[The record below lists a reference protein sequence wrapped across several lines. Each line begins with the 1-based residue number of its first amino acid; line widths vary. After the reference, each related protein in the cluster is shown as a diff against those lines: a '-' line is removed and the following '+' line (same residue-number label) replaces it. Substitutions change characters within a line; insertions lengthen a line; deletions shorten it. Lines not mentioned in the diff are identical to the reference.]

1 MLFKILLEPILAL
14 SLIRDLVQEFLTDIE
29 EINIKE
35 IYGCDG
41 EKGSECSYFISGD
54 QKIWILADKLKY
66 DEAIIQCRTQK
77 ADLYYVRANHDLD
90 QLMEFFNVSKI
101 WTNVSKSRQ
110 GSLQDG
116 QGFYPELMG
125 KFRAI
130 SLENFNL
137 AGFTNKA
144 RIVLTCELG
153 LYEMKIVPDSEPQ
166 DALCFQPLKFPYRE
180 SDQANLLFLKKTYT
194 VAIQAH
200 LQSFEPVVC
209 KA

>member
-29 EINIKE
+29 EINIRE

-41 EKGSECSYFISGD
+41 ENGSECSYFISGD

-66 DEAIIQCRTQK
+66 DDALTQCRTQK
-77 ADLYYVRANHDLD
+77 ADLFYVRADHDLD

-101 WTNVSKSRQ
+101 WTNCRSRCKT
-110 GSLQDG
+110 
-116 QGFYPELMG
+116 ELMG

-137 AGFTNKA
+137 AEFTNKA
-144 RIVLTCELG
+144 RVVLTRELG
-153 LYEMKIVPDSEPQ
+153 LYEMKIVPDLDPQ
-166 DALCFQPLKFPYRE
+166 DALCFQK
-180 SDQANLLFLKKTYT
+180 
-194 VAIQAH
+194 
-200 LQSFEPVVC
+200 
-209 KA
+209 

>member
-41 EKGSECSYFISGD
+41 EKGSECSYFISGA

-66 DEAIIQCRTQK
+66 DEAITQCHTQK

-101 WTNVSKSRQ
+101 WTNCRRRDRDPCKT
-110 GSLQDG
+110 
-116 QGFYPELMG
+116 ELMG

-137 AGFTNKA
+137 AKFTNKA
-144 RIVLTCELG
+144 RVVLTRELG
-153 LYEMKIVPDSEPQ
+153 LYEMKIVPDLDPQ
-166 DALCFQPLKFPYRE
+166 DALCFQK
-180 SDQANLLFLKKTYT
+180 
-194 VAIQAH
+194 
-200 LQSFEPVVC
+200 
-209 KA
+209 

>member
-14 SLIRDLVQEFLTDIE
+14 SLIQDLVQEFLTDIE
-29 EINIKE
+29 EINIRE
-35 IYGCDG
+35 IFGCDG

-66 DEAIIQCRTQK
+66 DDALTQCRTQK
-77 ADLYYVRANHDLD
+77 ADLFYVRADHDLD
-90 QLMEFFNVSKI
+90 QLKEFFNVSKI

-137 AGFTNKA
+137 AKFTNKA
-144 RIVLTCELG
+144 RVVLTRELG
-153 LYEMKIVPDSEPQ
+153 FYEMKIVPDSEPQ
-166 DALCFQPLKFPYRE
+166 DALCFQPLKFHYRE
-180 SDQANLLFLKKTYT
+180 SDQANLLFLKKT
-194 VAIQAH
+194 
-200 LQSFEPVVC
+200 
-209 KA
+209 

>member
-29 EINIKE
+29 EINIRE

-66 DEAIIQCRTQK
+66 DDTLTQCRTQK
-77 ADLYYVRANHDLD
+77 ADLFYVQAVHDLD

-137 AGFTNKA
+137 AEFTNKA
-144 RIVLTCELG
+144 
-153 LYEMKIVPDSEPQ
+153 
-166 DALCFQPLKFPYRE
+166 
-180 SDQANLLFLKKTYT
+180 
-194 VAIQAH
+194 
-200 LQSFEPVVC
+200 
-209 KA
+209 